1 MNNYSPLSLF
11 FRACLIGGLF
21 CLCFYLSGCGGH
33 SESES
38 EDVDSQE
45 STQSTPKTTQPVNC
59 VNNPTCS

>member
-38 EDVDSQE
+38 EDLDSQE

-59 VNNPTCS
+59 VNNPACR